1 MDSTTDII
9 TGQENQTVSKVIM
22 VTPVL
27 ALIAA
32 AYSLIRHA
40 IDKGFHVEAGYKN
53 GYLRINPNQDRPES
67 QP

>member
-27 ALIAA
+27 ALITA
-32 AYSLIRHA
+32 AYALIRRA
-40 IDKGFHVEAGYKN
+40 IDKGYHIEAGYKD
-53 GYLRINPNQDRPES
+53 GYLRIDPNRDHPES